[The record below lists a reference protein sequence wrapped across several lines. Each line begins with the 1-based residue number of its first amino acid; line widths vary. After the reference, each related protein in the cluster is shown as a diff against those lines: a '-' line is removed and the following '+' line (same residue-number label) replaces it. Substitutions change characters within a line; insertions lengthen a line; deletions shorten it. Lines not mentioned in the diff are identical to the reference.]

1 MGCYQIK
8 IGIVIPARL
17 ESERLPRKVLKLFSG
32 IPMIEHVWRRA
43 QLTNPVIETV
53 IATDSEEIKKICE
66 NFGAKCYLTS
76 KNHPNG
82 LSRISEI
89 SSTLKWDFYI
99 VLQADEILIDPDYLS
114 NLYRKIQ
121 LNPEQN
127 FFNLVT
133 KLQNNLELY
142 DKNVVKCLIRNDETI
157 INLFRLSGLVSSIEI
172 QLEVTKKICGI
183 FAISSNFLSIIS
195 KTQSQEIEINE
206 SIEQMKVIEL
216 GMNILAV
223 NAEINYPSVNTPAEA
238 KRVQNILNTDIRQK
252 QISGSYSN

>member
-17 ESERLPRKVLKLFSG
+17 ESERMPRKVLKIFSG

-53 IATDSEEIKKICE
+53 IATDSEEIKKACE

-89 SSTLKWDFYI
+89 SSTLNWDFYI
-99 VLQADEILIDPDYLS
+99 VLQADEILIDPEYLDS
-114 NLYRKIQ
+114 LYKEIVI
-121 LNPEQN
+121 NPKKH
-127 FFNLVT
+127 FFNLIT
-133 KLQNNLELY
+133 DLSNKSELT
-142 DKNVVKCLIRNDETI
+142 DKNIVKCVLRNDKTI
-157 INLFRLSGLVSSIEI
+157 INIFRKSGFISSEEI
-172 QLEVTKKICGI
+172 QLALIKKICGV
-183 FAISSNFLSIIS
+183 FAISKNCLSIVS
-195 KTQSQEIEINE
+195 GAGPQKIEISE

-223 NAEINYPSVNTPAEA
+223 HTKRNYPSVNTPEEA
-238 KRVQNILNTDIRQK
+238 LLVEKILDMDPRQK
-252 QISGSYSN
+252 QILEIIN

>member
-17 ESERLPRKVLKLFSG
+17 ESERLPRKVLKIFSG

-89 SSTLKWDFYI
+89 SSKLNWDFYI
-99 VLQADEILIDPDYLS
+99 VLQADEILIDPEYLDK
-114 NLYRKIQ
+114 LYKEIGI
-121 LNPEQN
+121 NPKEQ
-127 FFNLVT
+127 FFNLIT
-133 KLQNNLELY
+133 NLSNKSELT
-142 DKNVVKCLIRNDETI
+142 DKNIVKCIIRDDKTI
-157 INLFRLSGLVSSIEI
+157 INIFRKSGLVSSEEI
-172 QLEVTKKICGI
+172 QLELTKKICGV
-183 FAISSNFLSIIS
+183 FAISKNCLSIVS
-195 KTQSQEIEINE
+195 GAGPQKIEINE
-206 SIEQMKVIEL
+206 SIEQMKIIEL
-216 GMNILAV
+216 GINILAV
-223 NAEINYPSVNTPAEA
+223 NIDINYPSVNTPEEA
-238 KRVQNILNTDIRQK
+238 QLVEKILDMDPRQKNILEMFN
-252 QISGSYSN
+252 